1 MCSSFAGHEGMVN
14 SSPTSGVL
22 SITETA
28 LLLLVWPSADEIRQ
42 LAWIVREAPTAAA
55 WSGPL

>member
-1 MCSSFAGHEGMVN
+1 MCSSFANHEGMVN
-14 SSPTSGVL
+14 SSPTSRFL
-22 SITETA
+22 FIAETA
-28 LLLLVWPSADEIRQ
+28 LLLLVRQSADEIRQ